1 MRNLIVIIGM
11 MLSVNLFSQSVIT
24 DSQEIYDTTDNDI
37 LMVIDLNNPF
47 NNVDEIVSHNE
58 NIDGVQYFY
67 TTFDSNTIFGT
78 IDTVSFSKKTVGYS
92 NTNPYPKKDEIT
104 YIIFNEK
111 ENILSIKSQNSNK
124 FLNYKLSFEFAGGTI
139 NDFCK
144 YYMIDEKTSVKL
156 FYSIVDNTYNMTE
169 IQFITQKNPT
179 IIFSN

>member
-1 MRNLIVIIGM
+1 M

-124 FLNYKLSFEFAGGTI
+124 FLN
-139 NDFCK
+139 
-144 YYMIDEKTSVKL
+144 
-156 FYSIVDNTYNMTE
+156 
-169 IQFITQKNPT
+169 
-179 IIFSN
+179 